1 MFPII
6 FNSVFKIDN
15 VEFKGFWRV
24 VASSSESEIVFL
36 ASIPENSDIES
47 KKIPYQKSRLR
58 PVPKEILLNLHN
70 ADILKCIELE
80 VDPQLRKKRDDLDE
94 KSQKIYDERVK
105 VMADFFKHDELCDT
119 LYSSRGLGSLVSRA
133 TNSHGCTRAYLY
145 KLFKLLCVFGFESG
159 SLHDRYDLSGAPG
172 VKRPLKTNRSKVGRK
187 TNNFR
192 VGSTES
198 TSQAG
203 VTAEDGVKIIAAYGR
218 MPNPKPTFKE
228 MYDQIIEKVYVKK
241 YIQKLEGREAVM
253 PVKGSF
259 PNQRQVRYIIDSCVS
274 DLDKLIAKTT
284 SGHFVRNLRGLN
296 GHAWEG
302 VAGPGHRYAI
312 DSTTGDICLRSSINR
327 AWIIGR
333 PIVYIIVDV
342 WSTAVVGFHVC
353 LNGPSWET
361 AKVALF
367 STVADPK
374 LIGELWGYETRLSLS
389 PCPTLPYELMS
400 DRGEYL
406 SAAARNTSKQLGYD
420 ATFNPA
426 YRPDLKG
433 LVEVL
438 NRIAKDKQYFFLPG
452 AIDARRKEL
461 ELRTDYR
468 ESAYTLR
475 EYAQYLHKIFTH
487 YNLTANRNHRLT
499 SEMIAM
505 RVQPTPAGVWRFGHE
520 VGCGYLKSTTFSRLV
535 INLLPLR
542 ESVITKKGIYL
553 GQLEYDFSESKNR
566 NWTANARNFGYSSI
580 STHTFPG
587 STSRIWWPDTTSS
600 DLHELKLS
608 MNARVPDDI
617 THDDWA
623 DAYAYNNLYNRDRE
637 YERLSQSIQNNLD
650 IDILTENAIK
660 LTVDAEAAYSGTK
673 VGVSEARSL
682 ETKIDKPPLPNQ
694 QQKEPGFEPEQNP
707 TDAAYQ
713 ELMDRIYSVASNQ
726 RKEDDDAI

>member
-1 MFPII
+1 MHPII

-24 VASSSESEIVFL
+24 VASLSESEVVFL
-36 ASIPENSDIES
+36 APIPDKLDSES
-47 KKIPYQKSRLR
+47 KKIPYQKSSLKT
-58 PVPKEILLNLHN
+58 VPKKLLAGLYN
-70 ADILKCIELE
+70 AGVLKTVELE
-80 VDPQLRKKRDDLDE
+80 LDPQLRKQRSDLDA
-94 KSQKIYDERVK
+94 KSMKIYDERVK
-105 VMADFFKHDELCDT
+105 VMSDFFKHDKLCDA
-119 LYSSRGLGSLVSRA
+119 LYSSSGLGTLVSDA
-133 TNSHGCTRAYLY
+133 MKHNSCSRGYVY
-145 KLFKLLCVFGFESG
+145 KLFKLLCVHGFEAG
-159 SLHDRYDLSGAPG
+159 SLHYRYNRSGAPG
-172 VKRPLKTNRSKVGRK
+172 VKRPYVKGGNKVGPK
-187 TNNFR
+187 TIIER
-192 VGSTES
+192 VG
-198 TSQAG
+198 G
-203 VTAEDGVKIIAAYGR
+203 VEAFPQQGVSEQDRIKIIAAYER
-218 MPNPKPTFKE
+218 IPNPKPSSQDV
-228 MYDQIIEKVYVKK
+228 YDQIIEKIYVNK
-241 YIQKLEGREAVM
+241 YTQTPAGRVAVM
-253 PVKGSF
+253 PLQGSF
-259 PNQRQVRYIIDSCVS
+259 PNQRQVRHIITSGVS
-274 DLDKLIAKTT
+274 ELERLISKTT
-284 SGHFVRNLRGLN
+284 AGHFTRNFRGLS

-302 VAGPGHRYAI
+302 IAGPGHRYAI

-333 PIVYIIVDV
+333 PVVYLIVDI

-374 LIGELWGYETRLSLS
+374 LVGDLWGYQANTSLFPS
-389 PCPTLPYELMS
+389 PTLPYELMS

-406 SAAARNTSKQLGYD
+406 SKAARDTSKELGYD

-461 ELRTDYR
+461 ELRTDYK

-475 EYAQYLHKIFTH
+475 EYVQYLYKIFTH
-487 YNLTANRNHRLT
+487 YNLTANRNYRLT

-505 RVQPTPAGVWRFGHE
+505 GVLPTPGGLWRFGHE

-535 INLLPLR
+535 TNLLPLR

-650 IDILTENAIK
+650 IDTLTQNAIQ
-660 LTVDAEAAYSGTK
+660 LTVDAEAAYSGAK

-682 ETKIDKPPLPNQ
+682 ETKIDNPPLPNQ

-713 ELMDRIYSVASNQ
+713 QLMDRIYSVANNQ
-726 RKEDDDAI
+726 SKEDGDAV